1 MGGGSGLWSPARPAV
16 ASARAA
22 LENSPRQVGGS
33 RIARNDGFGSRAFVA
48 DTRAMSR
55 RLSRPGARH
64 ARRGRRAVCSA
75 SLMTAGLLAKYAA
88 AGGVGAC
95 VSHAGAVPLD
105 VVKTRVQQD
114 PAKFAGG
121 GVLESAKTLV
131 KEEGW
136 GVLSRGLANTMLGF
150 LLHGAFKYGGFEFL
164 KQAFLESDNAEIA
177 TFGHD
182 HRLLTLLVAAALAE
196 TVATVA
202 LLPLEQTRI
211 KMVSDESY
219 ADNVLEAIQRLFRE
233 DGLDGFVNS
242 LPPIYAKMIPFS
254 MCQLATY
261 DVAVGA
267 SRETAAALAVAV
279 SAVAADGD
287 TSVAVAEMASLVSE
301 ALSSPFVAQVPASFL
316 AATLASLAS
325 QPGDTLMSV
334 INEGEKK
341 ETSFRETRKD
351 ADARASETG
360 VESAS
365 AFGDGSEDVLEA
377 SLGGSVVTLEKPR
390 SVEKRSE
397 SNDETEKKKRRRAGV
412 AETAAR
418 LGFDGLYAGWQERLA
433 HVAAVIVI
441 QLVVYDDIKHAL
453 IR

>member
-1 MGGGSGLWSPARPAV
+1 
-16 ASARAA
+16 
-22 LENSPRQVGGS
+22 
-33 RIARNDGFGSRAFVA
+33 
-48 DTRAMSR
+48 
-55 RLSRPGARH
+55 
-64 ARRGRRAVCSA
+64 
-75 SLMTAGLLAKYAA
+75 
-88 AGGVGAC
+88 
-95 VSHAGAVPLD
+95 
-105 VVKTRVQQD
+105 
-114 PAKFAGG
+114 
-121 GVLESAKTLV
+121 
-131 KEEGW
+131 
-136 GVLSRGLANTMLGF
+136 
-150 LLHGAFKYGGFEFL
+150 
-164 KQAFLESDNAEIA
+164 
-177 TFGHD
+177 
-182 HRLLTLLVAAALAE
+182 
-196 TVATVA
+196 
-202 LLPLEQTRI
+202 
-211 KMVSDESY
+211 
-219 ADNVLEAIQRLFRE
+219 
-233 DGLDGFVNS
+233 
-242 LPPIYAKMIPFS
+242 
-254 MCQLATY
+254 
-261 DVAVGA
+261 
-267 SRETAAALAVAV
+267 
-279 SAVAADGD
+279 
-287 TSVAVAEMASLVSE
+287 MASLVSE

-390 SVEKRSE
+390 SVEKKSE

>member
-55 RLSRPGARH
+55 RLSRPGARP

-233 DGLDGFVNS
+233 DGVDGFVNS

-341 ETSFRETRKD
+341 ETSFRETLS

-390 SVEKRSE
+390 SVEKISE

>member
-1 MGGGSGLWSPARPAV
+1 
-16 ASARAA
+16 
-22 LENSPRQVGGS
+22 
-33 RIARNDGFGSRAFVA
+33 
-48 DTRAMSR
+48 
-55 RLSRPGARH
+55 
-64 ARRGRRAVCSA
+64 
-75 SLMTAGLLAKYAA
+75 MTAGLLAKYAA

-131 KEEGW
+131 REEGW

-219 ADNVLEAIQRLFRE
+219 ADNVFDAIQRLFRE
-233 DGLDGFVNS
+233 DGIDGFVNS

-279 SAVAADGD
+279 SAVAADD
-287 TSVAVAEMASLVSE
+287 NTSAAVAEMASLVSE

-390 SVEKRSE
+390 SVEKKSE

>member
-1 MGGGSGLWSPARPAV
+1 M
-16 ASARAA
+16 
-22 LENSPRQVGGS
+22 
-33 RIARNDGFGSRAFVA
+33 
-48 DTRAMSR
+48 
-55 RLSRPGARH
+55 
-64 ARRGRRAVCSA
+64 CSA

-219 ADNVLEAIQRLFRE
+219 ADNVFDAIQRLFRE

-267 SRETAAALAVAV
+267 SRETAAALAVAL

-287 TSVAVAEMASLVSE
+287 TSAAVAEMASLVSE

-316 AATLASLAS
+316 AATTASLAS

-341 ETSFRETRKD
+341 ETSFRETLS
-351 ADARASETG
+351 ASETASETG

-365 AFGDGSEDVLEA
+365 ALGDGSEDVLEA

-390 SVEKRSE
+390 SVEKKSE

>member
-1 MGGGSGLWSPARPAV
+1 M
-16 ASARAA
+16 
-22 LENSPRQVGGS
+22 
-33 RIARNDGFGSRAFVA
+33 
-48 DTRAMSR
+48 
-55 RLSRPGARH
+55 
-64 ARRGRRAVCSA
+64 CSA

-121 GVLESAKTLV
+121 GVLESARTLV
-131 KEEGW
+131 REEGW

-177 TFGHD
+177 TVCHD

-219 ADNVLEAIQRLFRE
+219 AENVFEAIQRLFRE
-233 DGLDGFVNS
+233 DGVDGLVNS

-267 SRETAAALAVAV
+267 CRETAAALAIAV
-279 SAVAADGD
+279 SAVAADGGLG
-287 TSVAVAEMASLVSE
+287 SEMASHASE

-334 INEGEKK
+334 INEGKSRK
-341 ETSFRETRKD
+341 EISRT

-360 VESAS
+360 RESP
-365 AFGDGSEDVLEA
+365 FGDGSEDVLPSGRN
-377 SLGGSVVTLEKPR
+377 SLSSAEEKDTRGGSVAILEKPP
-390 SVEKRSE
+390 SVAVSPREKKNALSR
-397 SNDETEKKKRRRAGV
+397 DETEKKKRRRAGFGV
-412 AETAAR
+412 AETATR

-433 HVAAVIVI
+433 HVAAVVVI

>member
-1 MGGGSGLWSPARPAV
+1 
-16 ASARAA
+16 
-22 LENSPRQVGGS
+22 
-33 RIARNDGFGSRAFVA
+33 
-48 DTRAMSR
+48 
-55 RLSRPGARH
+55 
-64 ARRGRRAVCSA
+64 
-75 SLMTAGLLAKYAA
+75 MTAGLLAKYAA

-131 KEEGW
+131 REEGW

-219 ADNVLEAIQRLFRE
+219 ADNVFDAIQRLFRE

-287 TSVAVAEMASLVSE
+287 TSAAVAEMASLVSE

-316 AATLASLAS
+316 AATTASLAS

-341 ETSFRETRKD
+341 ETSFRETLS

>member
-1 MGGGSGLWSPARPAV
+1 
-16 ASARAA
+16 
-22 LENSPRQVGGS
+22 
-33 RIARNDGFGSRAFVA
+33 
-48 DTRAMSR
+48 
-55 RLSRPGARH
+55 
-64 ARRGRRAVCSA
+64 
-75 SLMTAGLLAKYAA
+75 MTAGLLAKYAA

-131 KEEGW
+131 REEGW

-219 ADNVLEAIQRLFRE
+219 ANNVLEAIQRLFRE
-233 DGLDGFVNS
+233 DGVDGFVNS

-279 SAVAADGD
+279 SAVAVDDNA
-287 TSVAVAEMASLVSE
+287 SAAVAEMASLVSE

-316 AATLASLAS
+316 AATTASLAS

-390 SVEKRSE
+390 SVEKKSE

>member
-1 MGGGSGLWSPARPAV
+1 
-16 ASARAA
+16 
-22 LENSPRQVGGS
+22 
-33 RIARNDGFGSRAFVA
+33 
-48 DTRAMSR
+48 
-55 RLSRPGARH
+55 
-64 ARRGRRAVCSA
+64 
-75 SLMTAGLLAKYAA
+75 MTAGLLAKYAA

-131 KEEGW
+131 REEGW

-287 TSVAVAEMASLVSE
+287 TSAAVAEMASLVSE

-341 ETSFRETRKD
+341 ETSFRETLS

-377 SLGGSVVTLEKPR
+377 SLGGSAVTLEKPR
-390 SVEKRSE
+390 SVEKKSE

>member
-55 RLSRPGARH
+55 RLSRPGARP

-233 DGLDGFVNS
+233 DGVDGFVNS

-341 ETSFRETRKD
+341 ETSFRETLS

-390 SVEKRSE
+390 SVEKISA

>member
-1 MGGGSGLWSPARPAV
+1 
-16 ASARAA
+16 
-22 LENSPRQVGGS
+22 
-33 RIARNDGFGSRAFVA
+33 
-48 DTRAMSR
+48 
-55 RLSRPGARH
+55 
-64 ARRGRRAVCSA
+64 
-75 SLMTAGLLAKYAA
+75 MTAGLLAKYAA

-233 DGLDGFVNS
+233 DGVDGFVNS

-267 SRETAAALAVAV
+267 SRETAAALAVAL

-287 TSVAVAEMASLVSE
+287 TSAAVAEMASLVSE

-316 AATLASLAS
+316 AATTASLAS

-341 ETSFRETRKD
+341 ETSFRETLS

-365 AFGDGSEDVLEA
+365 ALGDGSEDVLEA

-390 SVEKRSE
+390 SVEKKSE

>member
-1 MGGGSGLWSPARPAV
+1 
-16 ASARAA
+16 
-22 LENSPRQVGGS
+22 
-33 RIARNDGFGSRAFVA
+33 
-48 DTRAMSR
+48 
-55 RLSRPGARH
+55 
-64 ARRGRRAVCSA
+64 
-75 SLMTAGLLAKYAA
+75 MTAGLLAKYAA

-131 KEEGW
+131 REEGW

-177 TFGHD
+177 TVCHD

-219 ADNVLEAIQRLFRE
+219 ADNVFDAIQRLFRE

-287 TSVAVAEMASLVSE
+287 TSVVVAEMASLVSE

-316 AATLASLAS
+316 AATTASLAS

-390 SVEKRSE
+390 SVEKKSE

>member
-1 MGGGSGLWSPARPAV
+1 
-16 ASARAA
+16 
-22 LENSPRQVGGS
+22 
-33 RIARNDGFGSRAFVA
+33 
-48 DTRAMSR
+48 
-55 RLSRPGARH
+55 
-64 ARRGRRAVCSA
+64 
-75 SLMTAGLLAKYAA
+75 MTAGLLAKYAA

-114 PAKFAGG
+114 PARFAGG
-121 GVLESAKTLV
+121 GVLDSARALV
-131 KEEGW
+131 REEGL

-177 TFGHD
+177 TVCHD

-219 ADNVLEAIQRLFRE
+219 ANNVLEAIQRLFRE
-233 DGLDGFVNS
+233 DGVDGFVNS

-267 SRETAAALAVAV
+267 SRETAAALAVAL

-287 TSVAVAEMASLVSE
+287 TSAAVAEMASLVSE

-316 AATLASLAS
+316 AATTASLAS

-334 INEGEKK
+334 INEGDTK

-390 SVEKRSE
+390 SVEKKSE

>member
-1 MGGGSGLWSPARPAV
+1 M
-16 ASARAA
+16 
-22 LENSPRQVGGS
+22 
-33 RIARNDGFGSRAFVA
+33 
-48 DTRAMSR
+48 
-55 RLSRPGARH
+55 
-64 ARRGRRAVCSA
+64 CSA

-233 DGLDGFVNS
+233 DGVDGFVNS

-301 ALSSPFVAQVPASFL
+301 ALSSPFVAQVPASVL

-341 ETSFRETRKD
+341 ETSFRETLS

>member
-1 MGGGSGLWSPARPAV
+1 
-16 ASARAA
+16 
-22 LENSPRQVGGS
+22 
-33 RIARNDGFGSRAFVA
+33 
-48 DTRAMSR
+48 
-55 RLSRPGARH
+55 
-64 ARRGRRAVCSA
+64 
-75 SLMTAGLLAKYAA
+75 MTAGLLAKYAA

-131 KEEGW
+131 REEGW

-219 ADNVLEAIQRLFRE
+219 ADNVFDAIQRLFRE
-233 DGLDGFVNS
+233 DGVDGFVNS

-287 TSVAVAEMASLVSE
+287 TSVVVAEMASLVSE

-316 AATLASLAS
+316 AATTASLAS

-365 AFGDGSEDVLEA
+365 ALGDGSEDVLEA

-390 SVEKRSE
+390 SVEKKSE

>member
-1 MGGGSGLWSPARPAV
+1 
-16 ASARAA
+16 
-22 LENSPRQVGGS
+22 
-33 RIARNDGFGSRAFVA
+33 
-48 DTRAMSR
+48 
-55 RLSRPGARH
+55 
-64 ARRGRRAVCSA
+64 
-75 SLMTAGLLAKYAA
+75 MTAGLLAKYAA

-131 KEEGW
+131 REEGW

-233 DGLDGFVNS
+233 DGVDGFVNS

-267 SRETAAALAVAV
+267 SRETAAALAVAL

-316 AATLASLAS
+316 AATTASLAS

-341 ETSFRETRKD
+341 ETSFRETLS

-365 AFGDGSEDVLEA
+365 ALGDGSEDVLEA

-390 SVEKRSE
+390 SVEKKSE

>member
-1 MGGGSGLWSPARPAV
+1 M
-16 ASARAA
+16 
-22 LENSPRQVGGS
+22 
-33 RIARNDGFGSRAFVA
+33 
-48 DTRAMSR
+48 
-55 RLSRPGARH
+55 
-64 ARRGRRAVCSA
+64 CSA

-233 DGLDGFVNS
+233 DGVDGFVNS

-341 ETSFRETRKD
+341 ETSFRETLS

>member
-1 MGGGSGLWSPARPAV
+1 
-16 ASARAA
+16 
-22 LENSPRQVGGS
+22 
-33 RIARNDGFGSRAFVA
+33 
-48 DTRAMSR
+48 
-55 RLSRPGARH
+55 
-64 ARRGRRAVCSA
+64 
-75 SLMTAGLLAKYAA
+75 MTAGLLAKYAA

-121 GVLESAKTLV
+121 GVLDSARTLV

-136 GVLSRGLANTMLGF
+136 GVLSRGLGNTMLGF

-177 TFGHD
+177 TVCHD
-182 HRLLTLLVAAALAE
+182 HRLATLLVAAALAE
-196 TVATVA
+196 SLATVA

-211 KMVSDESY
+211 KMVSDETY
-219 ADNVLEAIQRLFRE
+219 AANVFEAVERLVRE
-233 DGLDGFVNS
+233 DGIDGLVTS

-261 DVAVGA
+261 DVAVGPC
-267 SRETAAALAVAV
+267 RETAAALSVAIAE
-279 SAVAADGD
+279 SAFAADASASVDAFAPALLGD
-287 TSVAVAEMASLVSE
+287 VAQALGG
-301 ALSSPFVAQVPASFL
+301 ALSGPFAAQIPASFL

-334 INEGEKK
+334 MNENQRNRRGATDETEQSRSTLGDDVALEWEREKLGAAFVRPRDETMTTVDALGVSVRALTK
-341 ETSFRETRKD
+341 PSLETS
-351 ADARASETG
+351 AAANAGPASG
-360 VESAS
+360 SAS
-365 AFGDGSEDVLEA
+365 GGARDDAGAFFGND
-377 SLGGSVVTLEKPR
+377 K
-390 SVEKRSE
+390 
-397 SNDETEKKKRRRAGV
+397 NDETSSRRPGI
-412 AETAAR
+412 AETATR
-418 LGFDGLYAGWQERLA
+418 LGFGGLYAGWRERLA

>member
-1 MGGGSGLWSPARPAV
+1 M
-16 ASARAA
+16 
-22 LENSPRQVGGS
+22 
-33 RIARNDGFGSRAFVA
+33 
-48 DTRAMSR
+48 
-55 RLSRPGARH
+55 
-64 ARRGRRAVCSA
+64 CSA

-131 KEEGW
+131 REEGW

-219 ADNVLEAIQRLFRE
+219 ANNVLEAIQRLFRE
-233 DGLDGFVNS
+233 DGVDGFVNS

-267 SRETAAALAVAV
+267 SRETAAALAVAL

-287 TSVAVAEMASLVSE
+287 TSAAVAEMASLVSE

-316 AATLASLAS
+316 AATTASLAS

-390 SVEKRSE
+390 SVEKKSE

>member
-1 MGGGSGLWSPARPAV
+1 
-16 ASARAA
+16 
-22 LENSPRQVGGS
+22 
-33 RIARNDGFGSRAFVA
+33 
-48 DTRAMSR
+48 
-55 RLSRPGARH
+55 
-64 ARRGRRAVCSA
+64 VCSA

-233 DGLDGFVNS
+233 DGVDGFVNS

-341 ETSFRETRKD
+341 ETSFRETLS

-390 SVEKRSE
+390 SVEKISA

>member
-1 MGGGSGLWSPARPAV
+1 
-16 ASARAA
+16 
-22 LENSPRQVGGS
+22 
-33 RIARNDGFGSRAFVA
+33 
-48 DTRAMSR
+48 
-55 RLSRPGARH
+55 
-64 ARRGRRAVCSA
+64 
-75 SLMTAGLLAKYAA
+75 MTAGLLAKYAA

-131 KEEGW
+131 REEGW

-219 ADNVLEAIQRLFRE
+219 ANNVFDAIQRLFRE
-233 DGLDGFVNS
+233 DGFDGFVNS

-287 TSVAVAEMASLVSE
+287 TSAAVAEMASLVSE

-341 ETSFRETRKD
+341 ETSFRETFS
-351 ADARASETG
+351 ASETAPETG

-377 SLGGSVVTLEKPR
+377 SLGGAVVTLEKPR
-390 SVEKRSE
+390 SVEKKSE

>member
-1 MGGGSGLWSPARPAV
+1 
-16 ASARAA
+16 
-22 LENSPRQVGGS
+22 
-33 RIARNDGFGSRAFVA
+33 
-48 DTRAMSR
+48 
-55 RLSRPGARH
+55 
-64 ARRGRRAVCSA
+64 
-75 SLMTAGLLAKYAA
+75 
-88 AGGVGAC
+88 
-95 VSHAGAVPLD
+95 
-105 VVKTRVQQD
+105 
-114 PAKFAGG
+114 
-121 GVLESAKTLV
+121 
-131 KEEGW
+131 
-136 GVLSRGLANTMLGF
+136 
-150 LLHGAFKYGGFEFL
+150 
-164 KQAFLESDNAEIA
+164 
-177 TFGHD
+177 
-182 HRLLTLLVAAALAE
+182 
-196 TVATVA
+196 
-202 LLPLEQTRI
+202 
-211 KMVSDESY
+211 MVSDESY
-219 ADNVLEAIQRLFRE
+219 ADNVFDAIQRLFRE
-233 DGLDGFVNS
+233 DGVDGFVNS

-287 TSVAVAEMASLVSE
+287 TSVVVAEMASLVSE

-316 AATLASLAS
+316 AATTASLAS

-341 ETSFRETRKD
+341 ETSFRETLS
-351 ADARASETG
+351 ASETASETG

-365 AFGDGSEDVLEA
+365 ALGDGSEDVLEA

-390 SVEKRSE
+390 SVEKKSE

>member
-1 MGGGSGLWSPARPAV
+1 
-16 ASARAA
+16 
-22 LENSPRQVGGS
+22 
-33 RIARNDGFGSRAFVA
+33 
-48 DTRAMSR
+48 
-55 RLSRPGARH
+55 
-64 ARRGRRAVCSA
+64 
-75 SLMTAGLLAKYAA
+75 MTAGLLAKYAA

-114 PAKFAGG
+114 PARFAGG
-121 GVLESAKTLV
+121 GVLDSARALV
-131 KEEGW
+131 REEGL

-177 TFGHD
+177 TVCHD
-182 HRLLTLLVAAALAE
+182 HRLATLLVAAALAE
-196 TVATVA
+196 SLATVA

-211 KMVSDESY
+211 KMVSDDAY
-219 ADNVLEAIQRLFRE
+219 ASNVFEAVERLVRE
-233 DGLDGFVNS
+233 DGIDGLLTS

-261 DVAVGA
+261 DVATGPC
-267 SRETAAALAVAV
+267 RETAAALSVATK
-279 SAVAADGD
+279 AFAADASGVDFFAPALLGD
-287 TSVAVAEMASLVSE
+287 VAQALGG
-301 ALSSPFVAQVPASFL
+301 ALSGPFAAQIPASFL

-334 INEGEKK
+334 MNENHSRKK
-341 ETSFRETRKD
+341 KRIPDDELD
-351 ADARASETG
+351 AD
-360 VESAS
+360 
-365 AFGDGSEDVLEA
+365 VLDA
-377 SLGGSVVTLEKPR
+377 LDALALER
-390 SVEKRSE
+390 EREKREARSAAFVRTRRDE
-397 SNDETEKKKRRRAGV
+397 TMTTFDFSPSALTKPSSMSPSAATEDGPANGSSSDGARDDAGAFFGNDENDETTKTSSRRLGI
-412 AETAAR
+412 AETATR
-418 LGFDGLYAGWQERLA
+418 LGFGGLYAGWRERLA

>member
-1 MGGGSGLWSPARPAV
+1 
-16 ASARAA
+16 
-22 LENSPRQVGGS
+22 
-33 RIARNDGFGSRAFVA
+33 
-48 DTRAMSR
+48 
-55 RLSRPGARH
+55 
-64 ARRGRRAVCSA
+64 
-75 SLMTAGLLAKYAA
+75 MTAGLLAKYAA

-131 KEEGW
+131 REEGW

-219 ADNVLEAIQRLFRE
+219 ANNVLEAIQRLFRE
-233 DGLDGFVNS
+233 DGVDGFVNS

-267 SRETAAALAVAV
+267 SRETAAALAVAL

-287 TSVAVAEMASLVSE
+287 TSAAVAEMASLVSE

-316 AATLASLAS
+316 AATTASLAS

-365 AFGDGSEDVLEA
+365 ALGDGSEDVLEA
-377 SLGGSVVTLEKPR
+377 SRGGSVVTLEKPR
-390 SVEKRSE
+390 GRVEKKSE

>member
-1 MGGGSGLWSPARPAV
+1 
-16 ASARAA
+16 
-22 LENSPRQVGGS
+22 
-33 RIARNDGFGSRAFVA
+33 
-48 DTRAMSR
+48 
-55 RLSRPGARH
+55 
-64 ARRGRRAVCSA
+64 
-75 SLMTAGLLAKYAA
+75 MTAGLLAKYAA

-131 KEEGW
+131 REEGW

-219 ADNVLEAIQRLFRE
+219 ADNVFDAIQRLFRE

-341 ETSFRETRKD
+341 ETSFRETLS

-390 SVEKRSE
+390 SVEKKSE

>member
-1 MGGGSGLWSPARPAV
+1 
-16 ASARAA
+16 
-22 LENSPRQVGGS
+22 
-33 RIARNDGFGSRAFVA
+33 
-48 DTRAMSR
+48 
-55 RLSRPGARH
+55 
-64 ARRGRRAVCSA
+64 
-75 SLMTAGLLAKYAA
+75 MTAGLLAKYAA

-131 KEEGW
+131 REEGW

-219 ADNVLEAIQRLFRE
+219 ADNVFDAIQRLFRE
-233 DGLDGFVNS
+233 DGVDGFVNS

-279 SAVAADGD
+279 SAVAVDDNA
-287 TSVAVAEMASLVSE
+287 SAAVAEMASLVSE

-316 AATLASLAS
+316 AATTASLAS

-365 AFGDGSEDVLEA
+365 ALGDGSEDVLEA
-377 SLGGSVVTLEKPR
+377 SRGGSVVTLEKPR
-390 SVEKRSE
+390 GRVEKKSE

>member
-1 MGGGSGLWSPARPAV
+1 
-16 ASARAA
+16 
-22 LENSPRQVGGS
+22 
-33 RIARNDGFGSRAFVA
+33 
-48 DTRAMSR
+48 
-55 RLSRPGARH
+55 
-64 ARRGRRAVCSA
+64 
-75 SLMTAGLLAKYAA
+75 MTAGLLAKYAA

-131 KEEGW
+131 REEGW

-233 DGLDGFVNS
+233 DGIDGFVNS

-287 TSVAVAEMASLVSE
+287 TSAAVAEMASLVSE

-390 SVEKRSE
+390 SVEKKSE

>member
-22 LENSPRQVGGS
+22 LENSPRPVGGS

-55 RLSRPGARH
+55 RLSRPGARP

-131 KEEGW
+131 REEGW

-219 ADNVLEAIQRLFRE
+219 ANNVLEAIQRLFRE
-233 DGLDGFVNS
+233 DGVDGFVNS

-267 SRETAAALAVAV
+267 SRETAAALAVAL

-287 TSVAVAEMASLVSE
+287 TSAAVAEMASLVSE

-316 AATLASLAS
+316 AATTASLAS

-341 ETSFRETRKD
+341 ETSFRETLS

-390 SVEKRSE
+390 SVEKKSE